1 MFLDLALKENRLK
14 TEDLQLLGKL
24 LPTLKVLKTVVYQKQ
39 AIVYFLEQAV
49 TVWDARRSTSLIFWE
64 TVQPSV

>member
-1 MFLDLALKENRLK
+1 MFLDLALKGTRLK
-14 TEDLQLLGKL
+14 IEDLQLLGKL
-24 LPTLKVLKTVVYQKQ
+24 PPTLKVLKAGVYQKQ
-39 AIVYFLEQAV
+39 AIVYSLEQV